1 MNVLEQFS
9 SRQPTPSR
17 QTPKLHDKHRKL
29 SIPSTDTSAK
39 SHRPDSHEDDK
50 ESIKSKKSAPNKT
63 DTIKI
68 YVAENLDNATEQSK
82 SASLSKSGKSKSE
95 RNSNRTEMVKSEGEN
110 GQAQSGNSSDRSL
123 SPKFL
128 EPPGPDVRL
137 EQLVLPNEEAMVDL
151 RKRDRDGLKG
161 YNSKVSTAI
170 VGTFIVC

>member
-9 SRQPTPSR
+9 SRQPTPNR
-17 QTPKLHDKHRKL
+17 QTPKLHDKLRKL

-50 ESIKSKKSAPNKT
+50 ESIKSKKSAANKT

-68 YVAENLDNATEQSK
+68 YGAENLDNATEQSK

-95 RNSNRTEMVKSEGEN
+95 RNSNRTEMVKSEAEN

-161 YNSKVSTAI
+161 YNSKVSIATA
-170 VGTFIVC
+170 GTFFVC